1 MGALRTLMGTTT
13 ARLSALYLL
22 LFTLCAVILVFYMT
36 SLSVRFFVNQTRETI
51 NSDVTA
57 LTGTYERGGL
67 PALVRAIDRRS
78 RQPGANLYL
87 IADPAGRILAGNV
100 EAIEGGVLDKP
111 GWRTEPFQYQRFN
124 SGQREGREFQAI
136 ARVMEVPNGLILMV
150 GRDLGEPER
159 FRVVVRR
166 ALGFALGLM
175 ALGGFL
181 IWYFVGRRALKR
193 INDVSVAS
201 QRIMAGDLTQRLPVT
216 GASDEFDR
224 LSANLNTMLAR
235 ISELNE
241 GVRQVS
247 GNIAHD
253 LKTPLARLRNHAE
266 AALSGDKTKAQYR
279 AALEQTIAES
289 DAIIR
294 TFNAILMI
302 SRLEAG
308 NSSESMDRID
318 LRQIMAEVHEL
329 YEPVAEE
336 AGAALTV
343 ESGPPLPV
351 TGNRELVAQAL
362 SNLVDNAIKYAG
374 TNGQA
379 AEVALSAASAGAN
392 TTVTVRD
399 NGPGIPEA
407 DRERVT
413 ERFVRLEESRT
424 QPGAGLGLALAKAVM
439 KLHRGRIEFADAAPG
454 LEVRLVFPSDIA
466 RQAR

>member
-1 MGALRTLMGTTT
+1 
-13 ARLSALYLL
+13 
-22 LFTLCAVILVFYMT
+22 
-36 SLSVRFFVNQTRETI
+36 
-51 NSDVTA
+51 
-57 LTGTYERGGL
+57 
-67 PALVRAIDRRS
+67 
-78 RQPGANLYL
+78 
-87 IADPAGRILAGNV
+87 
-100 EAIEGGVLDKP
+100 
-111 GWRTEPFQYQRFN
+111 
-124 SGQREGREFQAI
+124 
-136 ARVMEVPNGLILMV
+136 
-150 GRDLGEPER
+150 
-159 FRVVVRR
+159 
-166 ALGFALGLM
+166 
-175 ALGGFL
+175 
-181 IWYFVGRRALKR
+181 
-193 INDVSVAS
+193 
-201 QRIMAGDLTQRLPVT
+201 
-216 GASDEFDR
+216 
-224 LSANLNTMLAR
+224 
-235 ISELNE
+235 
-241 GVRQVS
+241 VRQVS

-379 AEVALSAASAGAN
+379 AEVALSAAGAGAN